1 MDRGPVSQKSP
12 NSVFVPISGATIP
25 FISAQRR
32 GSQPSNWAILLVFLT
47 KKQQQINPK
56 KNAKKSALRIR
67 TVLGTFEKQAPDYVT
82 LISWTI
88 GLVKKKSHTKAMIT
102 SACFRAWGGT
112 HKYFILSIQ
121 YYESLSISG
130 PLDKVELV
138 KLVFYWLLLFCGT
151 NKSRFLLII
160 I

>member
-1 MDRGPVSQKSP
+1 
-12 NSVFVPISGATIP
+12 
-25 FISAQRR
+25 
-32 GSQPSNWAILLVFLT
+32 
-47 KKQQQINPK
+47 
-56 KNAKKSALRIR
+56 
-67 TVLGTFEKQAPDYVT
+67 
-82 LISWTI
+82 
-88 GLVKKKSHTKAMIT
+88 MIT